1 VNILLDNSGG
11 TLDAFLEW
19 FSQIQPWIIDAIKII
34 IVIIVAIIVDRI
46 ILRKVTHLAIEH
58 GFPKQTIKGI
68 MFFVRFAILAGVF
81 IALATVT
88 FIPSEYF
95 AGVGALIGTAIG
107 FASAKAV
114 SDFLSGAYAL
124 LSGVVKI
131 GDYIRVDSQEGI
143 VTDMSVSYTKIMKD
157 DGSVY
162 IISNKKLLEKAL
174 INFRIEKDERIY
186 YIYPL
191 RIKLSAAN
199 YDEIQKVILEKAKE
213 LEKEDIKIT
222 HYVGQIS
229 KSDIEVVILIETEKS
244 ENIPKAKFDLLSAI
258 TERISK

>member
-1 VNILLDNSGG
+1 MNILLGNSSG
-11 TLDAFLEW
+11 TLDAFIEW
-19 FSQIQPWIIDAIKII
+19 LSQVLPWIVDIIKIAI
-34 IVIIVAIIVDRI
+34 IIIIAIIVDRI
-46 ILRKVTHLAIEH
+46 ILRKVTRLAIKH
-58 GFPKQTIKGI
+58 GFPKQIVKGV
-68 MFFVRFAILAGVF
+68 MFFVRFAILAGVL
-81 IALATVT
+81 IALATITLV
-88 FIPSEYF
+88 PSEYF

-124 LSGVVKI
+124 LSGVVRI
-131 GDYIRVDSQEGI
+131 GDYIRIDSQEGI
-143 VTDMSVSYTKIMKD
+143 VADMSVSYTKIKKD
-157 DGSVY
+157 DGSTY

-174 INFRIEKDERIY
+174 INFRIEKDGRVY

-191 RIKLSAAN
+191 RIKLSAAA
-199 YDEIQKVILEKAKE
+199 YDEIQKIILNKAKE
-213 LEKEDIKIT
+213 LEKEGIKIT
-222 HYVGQIS
+222 YYVGQIS